1 MVSKFFTLSIAIA
14 FFVILTGFKPPKS
27 PTPQND
33 ILYSKYGGDV
43 DKMLRE
49 ERRLDST
56 AHPYLYKSE
65 EPKKEVTSTI
75 DDESVI
81 IEKAAIMPQFPE
93 GEKALKEYIASGTTF
108 YIPDTLIGKK
118 ATIIV
123 KFYINTLGDVKS
135 PKVIKS
141 DNPSFDLQAIMLVDG
156 MPKWTPAKQNGK
168 EVNCYITLPIK
179 FGE

>member
-14 FFVILTGFKPPKS
+14 FFVFLTGFKPPKS

-141 DNPSFDLQAIMLVDG
+141 DNPSFD
-156 MPKWTPAKQNGK
+156 
-168 EVNCYITLPIK
+168 
-179 FGE
+179 